1 MTIEGSMNPKGSHS
15 GTTFVGVGG
24 PDLRA
29 WRSGL
34 PPNLVDV
41 MVEALVAA
49 KNAKHATVTDVLLI
63 GRKHTSL
70 DEIIGALAV
79 QRGDSIAQFDR
90 VAAKT
95 RLDKILW
102 VESATIGIGA
112 SHQITVDIVE
122 RTPFALWRH
131 RGALFL
137 IDRGGVMITD
147 QELGR
152 FAGLPMVVG
161 GDAPTHAGELIDTLA
176 NQPALFARVRSA
188 ICGLRSAVR
197 VAGRYWDIHLDNDV
211 TVRLPGF
218 GAAKAW
224 ARVARIH
231 DIQGIIDRQ
240 PVNAQVG

>member
-1 MTIEGSMNPKGSHS
+1 MTIEGSMNPKGSHF

-34 PPNLVDV
+34 LSNLVDV

-63 GRKHTSL
+63 GRKYTSL

-95 RLDKILW
+95 RLGKILW

-137 IDRGGVMITD
+137 IDRDGVMITD

-161 GDAPTHAGELIDTLA
+161 GDAPTHAGKLIDTLE
-176 NQPALFARVRSA
+176 NQPALFARV
-188 ICGLRSAVR
+188 RSAVR

>member
-1 MTIEGSMNPKGSHS
+1 MTIEGTMNPKGSHS
-15 GTTFVGVGG
+15 GTTIVGVGG
-24 PDLRA
+24 PELRA

-34 PPNLVDV
+34 PPNLVDL
-41 MVEALVAA
+41 MVEALAAA
-49 KNAKHATVTDVLLI
+49 KNAEHATVTDVLLT

-79 QRGDSIAQFDR
+79 RRGDSIAQFDR

-95 RLDKILW
+95 RLDKIGW
-102 VESATIGIGA
+102 IESVSVGVGP
-112 SHQITVDIVE
+112 SHQVTVDIVE

-147 QELGR
+147 QQLGR
-152 FAGLPMVVG
+152 FADLPMVVG
-161 GDAPTHAGELIDTLA
+161 GDAPTHTGELIDTLA

-188 ICGLRSAVR
+188 VR
-197 VAGRYWDIHLDNDV
+197 VEGRYWDIHLDNDV